1 MTKVSFYKEKG
12 FYTGFT
18 FDGHAMFNPAG
29 PDIVCSAVSMA
40 GQMTLNGLQE
50 VAKVRPTYNVDDGH
64 LGVSFNSESPIAQAL
79 VETLK
84 LAIDDLCNQY
94 SGFISLSVIE
104 RGE

>member
-1 MTKVSFYKEKG
+1 MTKVFFYKEKG

-18 FDGHAMFNPAG
+18 FDGHAMYNPEG
-29 PDIVCSAVSMA
+29 PDILCSAASMA
-40 GQMTLNGLQE
+40 SQMTFIGLSN
-50 VAKVRPTYNVDDGH
+50 VAKVRPTYIADDGY
-64 LGVSFNSESPIAQAL
+64 LNVSFESESPTAQAL

-94 SGFISLSVIE
+94 EGFISLSVIE